1 MKPHKIGKC
10 GKPLHE
16 KSMKKLVKMD
26 EKQVIKETGKKPW
39 NTIEFRELK
48 QVLK

>member
-26 EKQVIKETGKKPW
+26 KNRSLRKQERNHGIQLNLE
-39 NTIEFRELK
+39 N
-48 QVLK
+48 